1 MNSHLHHQSQ
11 SQGNRPLK
19 PRKKR
24 LARDQLNLLETSFN
38 ANQKL
43 KAEHKT
49 ELARQLGVPPKQVA
63 IWYQNRRARHKNDAI
78 EHDYMNI
85 QLELG
90 NVLAENIRLEKQVS
104 MLKFELNKVQ
114 QMILF
119 GPTSS
124 AATLPS
130 VSGSSDEQA
139 NSSSPGNMICN
150 WGDAGNDDMFPVE
163 ELYTCLIGSDTQL
176 WPLNW
181 TSESSI
187 MKQVMTAE
195 CRTSEVFPTTLGC
208 LYFMVKSRNF
218 IQCSILKQVEYQ

>member
-90 NVLAENIRLEKQVS
+90 NVFAENIRLEKQVS

-150 WGDAGNDDMFPVE
+150 WGDAGNDDIFPVE

-176 WPLNW
+176 WPLN
-181 TSESSI
+181 
-187 MKQVMTAE
+187 
-195 CRTSEVFPTTLGC
+195 
-208 LYFMVKSRNF
+208 
-218 IQCSILKQVEYQ
+218 